1 MIMAKVEKPPRLG
14 AVKALWDAALSACS
28 LYGAVHLVPFLIKE
42 TTEKGVF
49 KEICSSSAQS
59 ANPILYFFMWSKFFE
74 LVDTTFI
81 IVGKKKLIFLHWYS
95 NIFEISFVSLT

>member
-1 MIMAKVEKPPRLG
+1 MSKVEKPPRVLG

-28 LYGAVHLVPFLIKE
+28 LYGAVQLVPFLIKE
-42 TTEKGVF
+42 TAEKGIF
-49 KEICSSSAQS
+49 EEICSSSAQA

-81 IVGKKKLIFLHWYS
+81 IVGQKKLIFLHWYAHT
-95 NIFEISFVSLT
+95 F